1 MEKNAR
7 NRTIHARLS
16 RDVEDQLS
24 AVHMTKVW
32 ELLEEKFCFNI
43 KKWKKEYV
51 EYLQKRSSRVSEQEA
66 FVDFG
71 MEFINPVLNMVLKR
85 DRYFD
90 TWGNMLKYIVKKY

>member
-1 MEKNAR
+1 MAR
-7 NRTIHARLS
+7 NAGDRSMHYKLS
-16 RDVEDQLS
+16 RDVEDRFS
-24 AVHMTKVW
+24 SVHMAKVW

-43 KKWKKEYV
+43 KKWKKEYM
-51 EYLQKRSSRVSEQEA
+51 EYLQKQAHHVSEQEA

-71 MEFINPVLNMVLKR
+71 AEFINPVLNAVLKR

>member
-1 MEKNAR
+1 MEKNQR
-7 NRTIHARLS
+7 NRMMYHKLPRN
-16 RDVEDQLS
+16 VENDLS
-24 AVHMTKVW
+24 AVHMARVW

-51 EYLQKRSSRVSEQEA
+51 EYLQKRAHNVPEQEA

-71 MEFINPVLNMVLKR
+71 MEFINPVLNAVLKR

-90 TWGNMLKYIVKKY
+90 TWGNLLKYIVKKY

>member
-1 MEKNAR
+1 MMYHKLPR
-7 NRTIHARLS
+7 N
-16 RDVEDQLS
+16 VEDELS
-24 AVHMTKVW
+24 AVHMAKVW
-32 ELLEEKFCFNI
+32 ELLGEKFCFNI

-51 EYLQKRSSRVSEQEA
+51 EYLQKRSHNVSEQEA

-71 MEFINPVLNMVLKR
+71 TEFINPVLNAVLKR